1 MAKKKR
7 HCTLSIEDKPFVF
20 SSVFFKHI
28 YIGEKCMYSMWGREE
43 EIEEKLFD
51 SNSVIFVLTCFEL
64 IDLHLLLMR
73 LDSKYKVKWR
83 RKKNWSKKIFSK
95 LSKILT
101 FILHLSVIHIYTYW
115 YYPSS
120 RCMYVC
126 ILSCI
131 YKMNINSFYLNRIS
145 KHDIQ

>member
-20 SSVFFKHI
+20 SSVFLKHI
-28 YIGEKCMYSMWGREE
+28 YIGEKCMYSMWGREQ

-115 YYPSS
+115 YYLSS